1 MISTTGG
8 ARPEPGRVIG
18 VVGACGGAGTSV
30 VAACVAHG
38 LRRGGERATLV
49 DLDAHAP
56 GTDLLLGAD
65 GGRGARWPD
74 LVEARGEVDGLGVV
88 AALPRWG
95 AVPVLSSTPSGAPS
109 DDDVVLGVC
118 RGLVRAGETLVLD
131 LPRPGAW
138 DSVTRRGGGGGLPAE
153 APHNG
158 ARAVRA
164 LLAAC
169 ETVLLVVPLT
179 LPAAVGAQRVRD
191 ELRAADVSDV
201 RVVARGPAPG
211 TVDPDDVAAALGLP
225 TLAVLG
231 RDAGLARAIER
242 GEGPVVAHRTV
253 LGRFAADVAAAL

>member
-1 MISTTGG
+1 MVSTVGG
-8 ARPEPGRVIG
+8 VLPEPGRVIA

-38 LRRGGERATLV
+38 LRRSGERATLV

-56 GTDLLLGAD
+56 GTDLLLGSD

-74 LVEARGEVDGLGVV
+74 LVEARGEVEGVGVV

-95 AVPVLSSTPSGAPS
+95 VVPVLSGTASGAPP

-138 DSVTRRGGGGGLPAE
+138 GSATRKEAGPAAEAGGGGL
-153 APHNG
+153 
-158 ARAVRA
+158 AVRT
-164 LLAAC
+164 LLAGC

-179 LPAAVGAQRVRD
+179 LPATVGAQRVRD
-191 ELRAADVSDV
+191 ALRGAGVPDV

-211 TVDPDDVAAALGLP
+211 SVDQDDVAAALGLP
-225 TLAVLG
+225 VVGVLG
-231 RDAGLARAIER
+231 RDGGLARAIER
-242 GEGPVVAHRTV
+242 GEGPAMSHRAT
-253 LGRFAADVAAAL
+253 LGRFAADLAGAL